1 VEIVFRPSLSSNAG
15 FKRTFELDKKSCEKQ
30 LSGVGNMRISFKST
44 KLQSLQ
50 RWAKIVVVN
59 LVIFL
64 FLLIVA
70 EILFRSV
77 WTVRSCIRIPCDF
90 SPIAALKVR
99 KIERATDIG
108 FSRFDELLGHVPREG
123 FSASMNA
130 PGWHG
135 DKITIR
141 KDGFRSNGSEPPPVP
156 ADVLVVG
163 DSFTFGDHVSDN
175 ETWPACLERK
185 LGRGVDNGGVY
196 GYGTAQALRRASLK
210 LAEKSYTSLVLST
223 LVDPSDGDFQRDR
236 LSFRFGFPRPALIHT
251 KNGIG
256 WSAVPDPNTP
266 GSKLKPLHHEAVYF
280 LYERSKIL
288 AETLDQFFPNFVGDR
303 LTTVHPNAADENEI
317 VDWTLRKFSKLEIK
331 NKMLLLQYS
340 RLMDTTEVA
349 ETRKLILGIANELSL
364 KVIDTY
370 DVLRNAKENELWYPD
385 NGHHTP
391 LGNELVCSY
400 LFEQGFSKQT
410 ITFRPGSPATIR

>member
-1 VEIVFRPSLSSNAG
+1 
-15 FKRTFELDKKSCEKQ
+15 
-30 LSGVGNMRISFKST
+30 MRISFKST

-77 WTVRSCIRIPCDF
+77 WTVQSCIKSKCDF
-90 SPIAALKVR
+90 SRFAGLKVR
-99 KIERATDIG
+99 EVKRSIDIG
-108 FSRFDELLGHVPREG
+108 FTRFDELLGYVPREG
-123 FSASMNA
+123 FSAILNA
-130 PGWHG
+130 AGWQG
-135 DKITIR
+135 KVTIR
-141 KDGFRSNGSEPPPVP
+141 KDGFRSNGSEPPPLP

-163 DSFTFGDHVSDN
+163 DLFTFGDHVSDN

-210 LAEKSYTSLVLST
+210 LGEKSYTTLVLST
-223 LVDPSDGDFQRDR
+223 LVDSTDWNFGRDR
-236 LSFRFGFPRPALIHT
+236 LSFRQGFPKPAVIHT

-266 GSKLKPLHHEAVYF
+266 GSKFNPLHREALYF
-280 LYERSKIL
+280 VYERSEIL
-288 AETLDQFFPNFVGDR
+288 AEMLNWFNVVGDQ

-331 NKMLLLQYS
+331 TKVLLLQYP
-340 RLMDTTEVA
+340 RDLDTTEVT
-349 ETRKLILGIANELSL
+349 EKRKLIFGIANELSL
-364 KVIDTY
+364 KVIDTH
-370 DVLRNAKENELWYPD
+370 DVLRNAKEDELWYPD

>member
-1 VEIVFRPSLSSNAG
+1 
-15 FKRTFELDKKSCEKQ
+15 
-30 LSGVGNMRISFKST
+30 MHISFKVT

-77 WTVRSCIRIPCDF
+77 WSVRSCIRSECDF

-108 FSRFDELLGHVPREG
+108 FSRFDKLLGYVPREG
-123 FSASMNA
+123 FSATMNA
-130 PGWHG
+130 AGWHG
-135 DKITIR
+135 KVTIR
-141 KDGFRSNGSEPPPVP
+141 KDGFRSNGSEPPPLP
-156 ADVLVVG
+156 EDVLVVG
-163 DSFTFGDHVSDN
+163 DSFTFGYQVSDN

-210 LAEKSYTSLVLST
+210 LAEKSYTTLVLST
-223 LVDPSDGDFQRDR
+223 LVAPPDGDFERDR
-236 LSFRFGFPRPALIHT
+236 LNYRQGWPKPAVIRT

-266 GSKLKPLHHEAVYF
+266 GTKSNPREALYF
-280 LYERSKIL
+280 VYERSEIVAGML
-288 AETLDQFFPNFVGDR
+288 DLSPGYINGVAEG
-303 LTTVHPNAADENEI
+303 LTTVHPNAVDVNEI
-317 VDWTLRKFSKLEIK
+317 VDWTLRKSSELEIK
-331 NKMLLLQYS
+331 NKMLLLQYTS
-340 RLMDTTEVA
+340 ADRDTTEVA
-349 ETRKLILGIANELSL
+349 ERRKLILGIANELSL

-370 DVLRNAKENELWYPD
+370 DVLRNSKENELWYPEQ
-385 NGHHTP
+385 HHTP

-400 LFEQGFSKQT
+400 LFEHGFSKQS
-410 ITFRPGSPATIR
+410 ITFRPDSPSYR

>member
-1 VEIVFRPSLSSNAG
+1 
-15 FKRTFELDKKSCEKQ
+15 
-30 LSGVGNMRISFKST
+30 MRISFKST

-59 LVIFL
+59 LVLFL
-64 FLLIVA
+64 VLLIVA

-77 WTVRSCIRIPCDF
+77 WTVRSCIRSHCDF

-108 FSRFDELLGHVPREG
+108 LTRFDELLGYVPREV
-123 FSASMNA
+123 FSATMNVL
-130 PGWHG
+130 PWHG
-135 DKITIR
+135 GKLTIR
-141 KDGFRSNGSEPPPVP
+141 KDGFRSNGSEPPPHP
-156 ADVLVVG
+156 AEVLVVG
-163 DSFTFGDHVSDN
+163 DSFTFGEQVSDN

-185 LGRGVDNGGVY
+185 LGWGVDNGGVF

-210 LAEKSYTSLVLST
+210 LAEKSYTTLVLST
-223 LVDPSDGDFQRDR
+223 LVGPLDWNFGRDR
-236 LSFRFGFPRPALIHT
+236 LSYRGGWPKPAVIHT

-256 WSAVPDPNTP
+256 WSAASDPNTP
-266 GSKLKPLHHEAVYF
+266 GTHFNPQYHEALFFVYQ
-280 LYERSKIL
+280 RSEIL
-288 AETLDQFFPNFVGDR
+288 RLMLDWALPEYNIVGDQ

-317 VDWTLRKFSKLEIK
+317 VDWTLRKFSKLEVN
-331 NKMLLLQYS
+331 NKMLLLQYG
-340 RLMDTTEVA
+340 RDLDRTEVA
-349 ETRKLILGIANELSL
+349 EKRKLILGIANELSL

-370 DVLRNAKENELWYPD
+370 DVLRNAKDNELWYNYPSF
-385 NGHHTP
+385 HHTN

-410 ITFRPGSPATIR
+410 STFRPDSPSTP